1 MNKSCDKVL
10 ACGHPCNGFA
20 GEPEC
25 MPCLQEECVA
35 KHQLTLDVGADEY
48 CAICYIQGLGEKPCI
63 QLECKHI
70 FHLDC
75 ILFRLKKKWPG
86 PRMVFNFLDCT

>member
-1 MNKSCDKVL
+1 
-10 ACGHPCNGFA
+10 
-20 GEPEC
+20 